1 MTRRERAAPDEDEKE
16 RPTNTRFRP
25 GATGACEAQLWSFTR
40 PPGILADDNVLKVH
54 WVAAESLDDA
64 LRYMRR
70 RFDDFTIS
78 EARLV
83 GVIPLLSGYPLD

>member
-1 MTRRERAAPDEDEKE
+1 MKTKKK

-25 GATGACEAQLWSFTR
+25 GATGACEAQLWSFTG
-40 PPGILADDNVLKVH
+40 PPVILADDASRVH
-54 WVAAESLDDA
+54 WVAAESLEAA
-64 LRYMRR
+64 LRYMRQ

-83 GVIPLLSGYPLD
+83 GVIPLLSGSPLD